1 MSEQKRRAKP
11 NEQSELLFD
20 EATAKRPRW
29 ADLSHEAQRTVTE
42 LFARML
48 RQHRQGSARS
58 AAHEAVE
65 HE

>member
-1 MSEQKRRAKP
+1 MSEQKRREK

-20 EATAKRPRW
+20 FHEATARRPRW
-29 ADLSHEAQRTVTE
+29 ADLPHEAQRSVTE

-48 RQHRQGSARS
+48 RQRRQATARS
-58 AAHEAVE
+58 VAHEVE

>member
-11 NEQSELLFD
+11 NDQSELLFD
-20 EATAKRPRW
+20 ETTAKRPRW
-29 ADLSHEAQRTVTE
+29 AELSHEAQRSVTE

-48 RQHRQGSARS
+48 RQRRQGRARS
-58 AAHEAVE
+58 VAHEVE

>member
-1 MSEQKRRAKP
+1 MTEKRRAKP

-20 EATAKRPRW
+20 ETTANRPRW
-29 ADLSHEAQRTVTE
+29 EDLSHEARRSVTE

-48 RQHRQGSARS
+48 RQRRHGKAGDV
-58 AAHEAVE
+58 ACEVE

>member
-1 MSEQKRRAKP
+1 MSEQKRRARP

-20 EATAKRPRW
+20 EATAKQPRW
-29 ADLSHEAQRTVTE
+29 ADLSHEAQRSVTE

-48 RQHRQGSARS
+48 RQRRQGRARS
-58 AAHEAVE
+58 VAHEVA

>member
-1 MSEQKRRAKP
+1 MSEQKRRA

-20 EATAKRPRW
+20 FDFDEATRPRW
-29 ADLSHEAQRTVTE
+29 TDPPHETQRSVTE

-48 RQHRQGSARS
+48 RQHRLATARS
-58 AAHEAVE
+58 VACEVE